1 MFDTKKRDFHK
12 LPNISLSKKPE
23 DTNSLSR
30 SFDDNAS
37 DDRSIERLER
47 AGETP
52 GHVENVASAREDLL
66 KRELD
71 KHRRGVSGITGTTR
85 EGKTKKQR
93 GRVGRKSVASARERS
108 WSWSFVYDNDNARQS
123 ECRTKTERERE
134 GRAARELRQREKD
147 DEEEKD
153 GDREGGIEGVASVR
167 SEAERDGEAA
177 GIR

>member
-1 MFDTKKRDFHK
+1 M
-12 LPNISLSKKPE
+12 PNISLSKKPE

-108 WSWSFVYDNDNARQS
+108 WSFVTTTITPVRMSNEDR
-123 ECRTKTERERE
+123 ERERE

-177 GIR
+177 ASGRRAGIR